1 MNDYVKVLLCIYPRL
16 ETEAER
22 LERKMLFKALS
33 SMNHWLDPFSVAEDI
48 IQIRATRNEYLGV
61 RVALD
66 RALSSLPKKGYEA
79 ICYRFYHG
87 EQPKD
92 VSLRTVYRRTV
103 AAIDKIAR
111 QLEAEGYD
119 KQWFVKYCV
128 RDEEMRYLYRF
139 YRSQTPI
146 RCRRVQNVK

>member
-1 MNDYVKVLLCIYPRL
+1 MNDYVKVLLCMYPKL

-33 SMNHWLDPFSVAEDI
+33 SMNYQLDPFTVAEDI
-48 IQIRATRNEYLGV
+48 IKIRTTKDEYLGV
-61 RVALD
+61 RVALN
-66 RALSSLPKKGYEA
+66 RALSALSKKGYEA

-92 VSLRTVYRRTV
+92 VSIRTVYRRTV
-103 AAIDKIAR
+103 TAIDKIAR
-111 QLEAEGYD
+111 LLEAEGYD

-128 RDEEMRYLYRF
+128 RDEEMRYLYRY

-146 RCRRVQNVK
+146 RCRRVQEVK